1 MASFRDFTLSPTTQA
16 AIEALGF
23 SEPTAIQ
30 SKAIPDVIAGKDVIG
45 LAQTGTGKTAAFC
58 IPILERFHKD
68 TKSAALIL
76 APTRELAVQIEEFWI
91 QLTKN
96 TPQFTTACLIGGASM
111 RWQAKQLA
119 RRPRMIIA
127 TPGRLID
134 FLENQRLDLT
144 AFNVL
149 VLDEADR
156 MLDMGFAPQLARIR
170 TRLST
175 QRQTLFFTATW
186 DSRTERVA
194 AEYLK
199 NPVRVSAG
207 TASHA
212 APTIVQ
218 EFTPLPSKLKNDF
231 MLEELNSHPGSTL
244 VFARTQVR
252 TERLFAYLESYGYPV
267 ARIHGGRSQGQ
278 RNTALS
284 LFREG
289 RVRVLVAT
297 DVASR
302 GIDVPEI
309 EHVINYD
316 LPQVPED
323 YIHRIGR
330 TGRAGKE
337 GKALAI
343 VSPEENGLWNQILR
357 HLKKTG
363 SPAPLARPRTRLT
376 MQAAPI
382 PADMS
387 SDRSEGQRRS
397 RPQAGRSGD
406 SRRSDSGSRFGSR
419 SDSRRSTEPRRE
431 SSVGRGAFGEG
442 RPSFGGKAKFAG
454 KGDRGPAGRTF
465 ARRDDVRETRLAG
478 DNDKSFDP
486 KPRARLS
493 KPSNFSPSERSPAG
507 RPSRG
512 GDSPRR
518 FSKPGFGSRSES
530 SSSPRKP
537 RF

>member
-1 MASFRDFTLSPTTQA
+1 MASFHDFSLSKTTQDS
-16 AIEALGF
+16 IDALGF
-23 SEPTAIQ
+23 TEPTAIQ
-30 SKAIPDVIAGKDVIG
+30 SKAIPDVMSGKDVIG

-58 IPILERFHKD
+58 IPIVERFHKD
-68 TKSAALIL
+68 SKACALVL

-96 TPQFTTACLIGGASM
+96 MPQFTTACLIGGASM
-111 RWQAKQLA
+111 KWQSKQLA

-134 FLENQRLDLT
+134 FLENQRLDLS
-144 AFNVL
+144 AFNIL

-170 TRLST
+170 TRVAS

-186 DSRTERVA
+186 DSRTEKVA
-194 AEYLK
+194 GEYLK

-218 EFTPLPSKLKNDF
+218 EFTPLPSKLKNEF
-231 MLEELNSHPGSTL
+231 MLDELNTNQGPTL
-244 VFARTQVR
+244 IFARTQVR
-252 TERLFAYLESYGYPV
+252 TERLFGYLESYGYPV

-278 RNTALS
+278 RNTALNM
-284 LFREG
+284 FRAG
-289 RVRVLVAT
+289 RVRILVAT

-363 SPAPLARPRTRLT
+363 SPAPTARPRTALT
-376 MQAAPI
+376 MNAAPI
-382 PADMS
+382 SPDDTTTPADA
-387 SDRSEGQRRS
+387 RRPKNQRGNNRPQNKRAEGGRPQGQRSNDGRRELRQDS
-397 RPQAGRSGD
+397 RPEWRRD
-406 SRRSDSGSRFGSR
+406 SQ
-419 SDSRRSTEPRRE
+419 
-431 SSVGRGAFGEG
+431 
-442 RPSFGGKAKFAG
+442 
-454 KGDRGPAGRTF
+454 RGPAGRSF
-465 ARRDDVRETRLAG
+465 GRRDAVESKPRNSFYDEAPRKGARLAS
-478 DNDKSFDP
+478 DDDRSFDA
-486 KPRARLS
+486 KPRSRS
-493 KPSNFSPSERSPAG
+493 KSRNFSPSDRST
-507 RPSRG
+507 
-512 GDSPRR
+512 PRR
-518 FSKPGFGSRSES
+518 FGKSDSGRSDFGKRSR
-530 SSSPRKP
+530 
-537 RF
+537 F